1 MGLKKYRGTGCRG
14 TKDTRDRLFLVP
26 KDTRDRLFLV
36 HGGDLKEPV
45 PDFDAI
51 SKWVGVAV
59 LFLIQGKFS

>member
-1 MGLKKYRGTGCRG
+1 MGMGSKKYRGTGCRG
-14 TKDTRDRLFLVP
+14 T

-51 SKWVGVAV
+51 SKWVGW
-59 LFLIQGKFS
+59 LFCF